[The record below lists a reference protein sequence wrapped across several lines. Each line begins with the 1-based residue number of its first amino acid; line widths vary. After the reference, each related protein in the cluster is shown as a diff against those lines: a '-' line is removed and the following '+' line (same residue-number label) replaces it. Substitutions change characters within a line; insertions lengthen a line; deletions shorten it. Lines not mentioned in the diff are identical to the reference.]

1 MTTQPPSPARFLT
14 PKDVAEELNTSQAQV
29 MALLRTGELA
39 AIKIG
44 GRGFWR
50 VERSALEEYIARCYE
65 QTRRFV
71 QEQPARHGDN
81 KQPE

>member
-1 MTTQPPSPARFLT
+1 MTTEPPSPARFVT
-14 PKDVAEELNTSQAQV
+14 PKAVAEELTTSQAQE

-39 AIKIG
+39 AIKVG

-65 QTRRFV
+65 RTRRFV
-71 QEQPARHGDN
+71 QQQPDLYGDN